1 MTGRNEQTVF
11 IIEDDVAVRDSLAL
25 LLGLKGYRTAIFGSA
40 EDFLAAYRQDGPG
53 CLVLD
58 AKMDAPDDLVLQSH
72 LASEGIELPTVI
84 ISGHGDAASARRA
97 LKAGAIDFLQKP
109 LDEEQFLD
117 AVAMALER
125 DVRRHA
131 EQQDG
136 RTEAALRLARLTP
149 RERQVMELVAVGRQN
164 REIGEA
170 LGISPRTV
178 EVYKTRLMEKLQARN
193 LSELIRF
200 ALNADRGRA

>member
-1 MTGRNEQTVF
+1 
-11 IIEDDVAVRDSLAL
+11 
-25 LLGLKGYRTAIFGSA
+25 
-40 EDFLAAYRQDGPG
+40 
-53 CLVLD
+53 
-58 AKMDAPDDLVLQSH
+58 MDAPDDLVLQSH

-125 DVRRHA
+125 DIRRGA

-136 RTEAALRLARLTP
+136 KTEAALRLARLTP